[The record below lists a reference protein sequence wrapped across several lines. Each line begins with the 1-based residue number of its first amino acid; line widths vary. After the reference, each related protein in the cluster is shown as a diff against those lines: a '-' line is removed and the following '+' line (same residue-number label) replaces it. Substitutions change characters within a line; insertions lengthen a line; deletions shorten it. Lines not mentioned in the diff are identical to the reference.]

1 MLRIK
6 FMTTNE
12 TNYPNNKCSWW
23 WQPAGEAQRE
33 SGRERE
39 CKIVRYFLAKR
50 RDINQGS
57 NEPTDYESRLETS
70 CRHLRRYRCLLIA
83 ITNTIWQQS
92 NTSKLKACLRRAAHL
107 TKLTIQ
113 LLQFGRLASERQ
125 TEGFSFFWFSFL
137 RARSASDRCNLSSS
151 ILLLA
156 EQKNVAAVGR
166 KNH

>member
-23 WQPAGEAQRE
+23 WQPAE
-33 SGRERE
+33 RERE
-39 CKIVRYFLAKR
+39 RVGGRGYFLAKR

-125 TEGFSFFWFSFL
+125 TEGFRFFWFSFL